1 MRQPHVGEGT
11 DDIGVPIGEPT
22 YCLGCKCAFV
32 NMCTHIH
39 THLNLRRRRRTTTG
53 TRQQQRW
60 QRSPQRLQPRS
71 VLQIKA
77 LGMFLTACRDC
88 VSLYVPTGRQ
98 HSQKLSSNQSLLNIM
113 LARLFKLKSF
123 KLSRQSIA
131 AKSFQ
136 LNVNPFL
143 QPHGLHSHRASDI
156 VIYVQHIVVRCI
168 CILLPC
174 IYFKITNY
182 SLHLISHC
190 ALVTCLFTGR
200 STFNKQVSILLVMT
214 SRTCFTHRMTQT

>member
-1 MRQPHVGEGT
+1 MWEPMRQSHVGEGT
-11 DDIGVPIGEPT
+11 DDIVPIGEPT
-22 YCLGCKCAFV
+22 YCLGCKCAYV
-32 NMCTHIH
+32 NMYTYIH
-39 THLNLRRRRRTTTG
+39 THLSIRRRTTTE

-60 QRSPQRLQPRS
+60 QRSLQRLQPRS

-123 KLSRQSIA
+123 KLSRHSIA

-143 QPHGLHSHRASDI
+143 QHMDFTR
-156 VIYVQHIVVRCI
+156 V
-168 CILLPC
+168 
-174 IYFKITNY
+174 
-182 SLHLISHC
+182 
-190 ALVTCLFTGR
+190 ALV
-200 STFNKQVSILLVMT
+200 IL
-214 SRTCFTHRMTQT
+214 